1 MELTD
6 TYLVILSAA
15 AQREDGGLQLPPD
28 LEHAA
33 AEKLVA
39 MLAGAGLIEEI
50 EAAGALPVWH
60 RVDDAAFALRIT
72 AKGLIAIAVDDEAES
87 GIANPG
93 GSQAPSTVGPAPK
106 AKKKGPSKKTAKGSK
121 ANPKLSKAKRVT
133 SLGKNSKSRASAPPR
148 GGSKIDQVRGLLMRK
163 RGATIREMMELT
175 TWLPHTTRAVL
186 TGLRKRGFEIRR
198 EALKDKPTVYRIAGG
213 EATSAKAV
221 GQMA

>member
-50 EAAGALPVWH
+50 EAAGALPVWR

-72 AKGLIAIAVDDEAES
+72 AKGLTAIAVDDEAES
-87 GIANPG
+87 GVANPG

-121 ANPKLSKAKRVT
+121 ANPKLSKA
-133 SLGKNSKSRASAPPR
+133 
-148 GGSKIDQVRGLLMRK
+148 KIDQVRGLLMRK